1 MEIVSLLKETAANF
15 SRHKGPWMAAAI
27 AYFTM
32 LAIAPLIIVIV
43 EIAGAFLGQHE
54 AVQDQLYQYLAQS
67 AGQSAEMGVRSIVTS
82 TFDRHNA
89 GILAEIISWTI
100 FVLAAIGLFT
110 ALQSALNTV
119 WDVDSKTQPLIAA
132 IRSRA
137 VALAVVLFIAL
148 LLMVLLGIDAVLNT
162 SSVFPAV
169 SKIGQ
174 FLVSFILTAAAF
186 TVLFAFLP
194 ETRVEWRSVW
204 LGAIITALLF
214 VVGQFVLGWY
224 LGRAALSSTYGAFG
238 GLVAF
243 LVWVNYSA
251 QIVLLGAEFTHVLA
265 TRHPPGG
272 LFVPSGRI
280 AKDDG

>member
-1 MEIVSLLKETAANF
+1 VEIVSLLKETFANF
-15 SRHKGPWMAAAI
+15 ARHKGPWLAAAI

-43 EIAGAFLGQHE
+43 EIAGAFLGQHQ
-54 AVQDQLYQYLAQS
+54 AILDQLYQYLQQS
-67 AGQSAEMGVRSIVTS
+67 AGESAEIGVRSIVTS
-82 TFDRHNA
+82 TFDRHDE
-89 GILAEIISWTI
+89 GILAQIISWSI

-119 WDVDSKTQPLIAA
+119 WDVEIKTQPILEA
-132 IRSRA
+132 IRTRA
-137 VALAVVLFIAL
+137 IALVVVIFIAL
-148 LLMVLLGIDAVLNT
+148 LLMVLLGVDAVLNT
-162 SSVFPAV
+162 SSFFSAV

-174 FLVSFILTAAAF
+174 FVVSFILTAAAF
-186 TVLFAFLP
+186 TVLFTLLP
-194 ETRVEWRSVW
+194 ETHVDWRSAW

-214 VVGQFVLGWY
+214 VVGQFALGWY

-243 LVWVNYSA
+243 LIWVNYSA

-265 TRHPPGG
+265 THQGQGG
-272 LFVPSGRI
+272 ETSR
-280 AKDDG
+280 

>member
-1 MEIVSLLKETAANF
+1 MEIVSLLKETVANF
-15 SRHKGPWMAAAI
+15 ARHKGPWLAAAI

-32 LAIAPLIIVIV
+32 LAIAPLIIVVV
-43 EIAGAFLGQHE
+43 EIAGAFLGQHQ
-54 AVQDQLYQYLAQS
+54 AILDQLYQYLAQS
-67 AGQSAEMGVRSIVTS
+67 AGQSAEIGVRSIVTS
-82 TFDRHNA
+82 TFNRHDA
-89 GILAEIISWTI
+89 GMLAQIISWSI

-119 WDVDSKTQPLIAA
+119 WDVDNKTQPLVEA

-137 VALAVVLFIAL
+137 VALVVVLFIAL
-148 LLMVLLGIDAVLNT
+148 LLMVLLGIDAILNT
-162 SSVFPAV
+162 SSVFPAA
-169 SKIGQ
+169 SKIAQ
-174 FLVSFILTAAAF
+174 FLVSFIVTAAAF

-214 VVGQFVLGWY
+214 VVGQFILGWY
-224 LGRAALSSTYGAFG
+224 LGRAALSSAYGAFG

-243 LVWVNYSA
+243 LIWVNYSA

-265 TRHPPGG
+265 THHRLGG
-272 LFVPSGRI
+272 LSATPRRSTG
-280 AKDDG
+280 DDG

>member
-1 MEIVSLLKETAANF
+1 VEIVSLLKETFANF
-15 SRHKGPWMAAAI
+15 ARHKGPWLAAAI

-43 EIAGAFLGQHE
+43 EIAGAFLGQHQ
-54 AVQDQLYQYLAQS
+54 AILDQLYQYLQQS
-67 AGQSAEMGVRSIVTS
+67 AGESAEIGVRSIVTS
-82 TFDRHNA
+82 TFDRHDE
-89 GILAEIISWTI
+89 GILAQIISWSI

-119 WDVDSKTQPLIAA
+119 WDVDNKTQPWVGA

-137 VALAVVLFIAL
+137 VALVVVLLIAF
-148 LLMVLLGIDAVLNT
+148 LLMVMLGIDAVLNT

-174 FLVSFILTAAAF
+174 FVVSFIVTAAAF
-186 TVLFAFLP
+186 TVLFTFLP

-204 LGAIITALLF
+204 LGAIMTALLF
-214 VVGQFVLGWY
+214 VVGQFALGWY

-243 LVWVNYSA
+243 LIWVNYSA

-265 TRHPPGG
+265 TRQRQGG
-272 LFVPSGRI
+272 ETGR
-280 AKDDG
+280 